1 MLEPLIGA
9 TVAPAIDTCAS
20 WSHPLIAYLVKPYTR
35 RIEVGEGQF
44 KDVIYPVASNVLTAV
59 EDCEVQAGGLYNVA
73 PHKGI
78 THLIHISQ
86 ESDISAE
93 VSDQIPQRRGTNI
106 DVEISVNVWIADH
119 QNTIH
124 LAKAN
129 IIKILNN
136 AIWRQTEVEWGDAAN
151 SIFIN
156 KLKCRFV
163 RDIITNPFGKY
174 DFGNDQA
181 LQNQNYAAFGLV
193 FRLTGLIMYAC
204 VPDYP
209 TISSDACGVP
219 ITQVAV
225 TITGQATI
233 TTGEISIISSTVT
246 GGCGDHTFQWQKYV
260 AGVWTNITGA
270 TSSGYV
276 LSGATYGVGAHQVRL
291 HLIHANSMCSG
302 YSNTLTVTVS

>member
-9 TVAPAIDTCAS
+9 TVAADLDTGLS
-20 WSHPLIAYLVKPYTR
+20 LSNPLIAYLVKPYTR
-35 RIEVGEGQF
+35 RAEIGEGQF
-44 KDVIYPVASNVLTAV
+44 KDIIYPVAANVLTAV

-106 DVEISVNVWIADH
+106 DVEISVNVWMSDH
-119 QNTIH
+119 QGTIH
-124 LAKAN
+124 LMKSN
-129 IIKILNN
+129 IIKLLNN
-136 AIWRQTEVEWGDAAN
+136 TVWRQKHVDWFEGDTADPDN
-151 SIFIN
+151 FIYIN
-156 KLKCRFV
+156 KLKCTFV
-163 RDIITNPFGKY
+163 RDIVTNPFGKY

-209 TISSDACGVP
+209 RLTSDECGNPADYVVDADLQH
-219 ITQVAV
+219 ITDG
-225 TITGQATI
+225 TD
-233 TTGEISIISSTVT
+233 SII
-246 GGCGDHTFQWQKYV
+246 Q
-260 AGVWTNITGA
+260 
-270 TSSGYV
+270 
-276 LSGATYGVGAHQVRL
+276 
-291 HLIHANSMCSG
+291 
-302 YSNTLTVTVS
+302 

>member
-9 TVAPAIDTCAS
+9 TVAADLDAGLS
-20 WSHPLIAYLVKPYTR
+20 LSNPLIAYLVKPYTR
-35 RIEVGEGQF
+35 RAEIGEGQF
-44 KDVIYPVASNVLTAV
+44 KDIIYPVAANVLTAV
-59 EDCEVQAGGLYNVA
+59 EDCEVHAGGLYNVA
-73 PHKGI
+73 PHRGI

-106 DVEISVNVWIADH
+106 DVEISVNVWMSDH

-136 AIWRQTEVEWGDAAN
+136 AVWRQVEVEWGDAAN

-156 KLKCRFV
+156 KLKCTFV

-209 TISSDACGVP
+209 RLTSDECGNPADYVVDADLQH
-219 ITQVAV
+219 ITDG
-225 TITGQATI
+225 TD
-233 TTGEISIISSTVT
+233 SII
-246 GGCGDHTFQWQKYV
+246 Q
-260 AGVWTNITGA
+260 
-270 TSSGYV
+270 
-276 LSGATYGVGAHQVRL
+276 
-291 HLIHANSMCSG
+291 
-302 YSNTLTVTVS
+302 